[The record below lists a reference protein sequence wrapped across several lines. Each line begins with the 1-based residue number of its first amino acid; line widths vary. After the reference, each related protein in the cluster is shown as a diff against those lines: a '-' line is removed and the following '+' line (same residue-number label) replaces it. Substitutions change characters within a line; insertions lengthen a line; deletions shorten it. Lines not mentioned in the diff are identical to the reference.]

1 MAATS
6 GVSFLVKINTGTD
19 ASPVW
24 TTIAGQ
30 RDATLNMSIDEID
43 ITSKDSSGWHEG
55 LPSIRN
61 WSVDFDALLIE
72 ADAGQVAVE
81 AMYLNKTQVK
91 VEVLTVAGTTYIGKA
106 TLTDLKYGM
115 PNDAEVTFAGTFM
128 GTGALA
134 KA

>member
-1 MAATS
+1 MPATS
-6 GVSFLVKINTGTD
+6 GASFLVKINTGTD

-24 TTIAGQ
+24 TTVAGQ
-30 RDATLNMSIDEID
+30 RDATLKMGIDEID
-43 ITSKDSSGWHEG
+43 VTSKDSAGWHEG

-91 VEVLTVAGTTYIGKA
+91 LEILTAAAVTYIGKA
-106 TLTDLKYGM
+106 TLTDLSYGM
-115 PNDAEVTFAGTFM
+115 PNEGEATFAGTFT